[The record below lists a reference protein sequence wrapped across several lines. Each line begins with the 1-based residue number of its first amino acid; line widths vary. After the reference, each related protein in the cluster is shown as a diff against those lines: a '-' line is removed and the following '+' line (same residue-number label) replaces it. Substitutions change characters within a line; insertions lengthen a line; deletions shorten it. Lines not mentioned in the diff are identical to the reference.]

1 MYTIYI
7 EQQARL
13 DSSGKK
19 RVSKLNLV
27 DLAGSERDKKVG
39 LDSSEG
45 GDNSLKDESNYINK
59 SLTFLEQCV
68 VALTNR
74 GRSHVPYRST
84 KLTYVLKDSL
94 GGNCNTLMYCCVYGV
109 SDHLEETVSSL
120 RLAARMR
127 HVKNES
133 VANMQ
138 QDATAYTRNLERQV
152 AHLKQELRMHDA
164 LAGKAGETYAE
175 YTPEQRMEIQ
185 HQVKEYLAAPLETED
200 SIITVRS
207 LRHVMEVFKQFKVIV
222 NNMKSEAVEQA
233 KDELTK
239 SGFVAAADD
248 TGAADSGAAAGG
260 DGAGADSAADPG
272 QGQDGEG
279 VGEVESGDTG
289 LGIAPSDARP
299 EIESK
304 EEASDSSGEFLN
316 DKKGRERAR
325 RNLHTR
331 TIGFF
336 LDCFSL
342 QKQLCPPS
350 RMLLELLPLPSP

>member
-1 MYTIYI
+1 M
-7 EQQARL
+7 
-13 DSSGKK
+13 
-19 RVSKLNLV
+19 
-27 DLAGSERDKKVG
+27 
-39 LDSSEG
+39 
-45 GDNSLKDESNYINK
+45 
-59 SLTFLEQCV
+59 

-109 SDHLEETVSSL
+109 NEHLEETVSSL

-127 HVKNES
+127 RVKNES

-222 NNMKSEAVEQA
+222 NNMKSDAVEQA
-233 KDELTK
+233 KEELAK
-239 SGFVAAADD
+239 SGFVAPGGQAGADAA
-248 TGAADSGAAAGG
+248 GAAAGG
-260 DGAGADSAADPG
+260 DGGAGAAADGAADAG

-299 EIESK
+299 EVESK
-304 EEASDSSGEFLN
+304 EEAADEDGKLLE
-316 DKKGRERAR
+316 KAVRAGKRKGRSRTKESPNSLPFFFPQPPQLSHPPWRTCLDR
-325 RNLHTR
+325 PLQPVPWHRPTLH
-331 TIGFF
+331 
-336 LDCFSL
+336 
-342 QKQLCPPS
+342 
-350 RMLLELLPLPSP
+350 